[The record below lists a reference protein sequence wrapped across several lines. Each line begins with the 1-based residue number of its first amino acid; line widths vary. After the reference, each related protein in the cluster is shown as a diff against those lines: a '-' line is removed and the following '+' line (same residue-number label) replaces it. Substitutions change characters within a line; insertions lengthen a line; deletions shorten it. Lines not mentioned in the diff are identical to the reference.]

1 MKEGRSNVK
10 VIKMRQK
17 LVCVDRNDDRFG
29 QAGQLSIG
37 QISGMNS
44 QSSSNT
50 QEMGQKGKLA
60 GGKRTKGQ
68 TCWQFYY
75 VAELHVVQTVNRLG
89 DTLKIG
95 LATSTIEVQKETG
108 G

>member
-10 VIKMRQK
+10 VIKMRQQ
-17 LVCVDRNDDRFG
+17 LVCVDRNDDRLG
-29 QAGQLSIG
+29 QAGQLSIK
-37 QISGMNS
+37 QISEINS

-60 GGKRTKGQ
+60 DGNRTKGR

-75 VAELHVVQTVNRLG
+75 VAELHVVQTVKSDCG
-89 DTLKIG
+89 TL
-95 LATSTIEVQKETG
+95 
-108 G
+108 

>member
-75 VAELHVVQTVNRLG
+75 FAELHVVQTVKSDCG
-89 DTLKIG
+89 TL
-95 LATSTIEVQKETG
+95 
-108 G
+108 

>member
-10 VIKMRQK
+10 VIQMRQH
-17 LVCVDRNDDRFG
+17 LVCEDRNDRFG

-75 VAELHVVQTVNRLG
+75 FAELHVVQTVKSDCG
-89 DTLKIG
+89 TL
-95 LATSTIEVQKETG
+95 
-108 G
+108 

>member
-10 VIKMRQK
+10 VIKMRQQLVRIEMMIGLVRTTK
-17 LVCVDRNDDRFG
+17 LVMSR
-29 QAGQLSIG
+29 
-37 QISGMNS
+37 S

-75 VAELHVVQTVNRLG
+75 FAELHVVQTVKSDCWDFEDRARNFNY
-89 DTLKIG
+89 
-95 LATSTIEVQKETG
+95 
-108 G
+108 

>member
-10 VIKMRQK
+10 VIKIRQK
-17 LVCVDRNDDRFG
+17 LVYVDRNDRFG

-75 VAELHVVQTVNRLG
+75 FAELHVVQTVKSDCG
-89 DTLKIG
+89 TL
-95 LATSTIEVQKETG
+95 
-108 G
+108 